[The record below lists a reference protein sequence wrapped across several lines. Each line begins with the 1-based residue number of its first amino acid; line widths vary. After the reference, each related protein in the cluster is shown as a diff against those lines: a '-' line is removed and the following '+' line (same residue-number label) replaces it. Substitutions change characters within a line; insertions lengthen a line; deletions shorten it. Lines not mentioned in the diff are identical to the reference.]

1 MFNEQPIGTLSLS
14 ELTCDWPKSPITGYI
29 FSVNHGVP
37 QGSVLGPLLFTIYML
52 PLGQIIRHHGL
63 SFHSYAD
70 DTQLYLSTKPSTQ
83 LPPQSLVNCLHAIK
97 IWMSSNFLKLNS
109 NKTELMVVA
118 PKALL
123 RKVGD
128 LHLDVDGCSFSPSSE
143 VRNLGVI
150 LDPTLSFQSHIRSI
164 TKSAFFHL
172 KNISRLRQSLSDS
185 VAETLIHAFVT
196 SRLDYC
202 NGVLCGLGLGFPA
215 KPWTGSSMCRTQLPG
230 FSPAPS
236 PGSTSSPPSST
247 STGSRS
253 SPASPTKSSS
263 SPTNPSMPWLLLST
277 YLTSSTH
284 THSPGT
290 WNPQAR
296 VSSPSPTQDLPTFG
310 DRAFSLTAPP
320 PSGTLSP

>member
-1 MFNEQPIGTLSLS
+1 MANPS
-14 ELTCDWPKSPITGYI
+14 ERRARRFRSQRG
-29 FSVNHGVP
+29 
-37 QGSVLGPLLFTIYML
+37 
-52 PLGQIIRHHGL
+52 GQ
-63 SFHSYAD
+63 
-70 DTQLYLSTKPSTQ
+70 T
-83 LPPQSLVNCLHAIK
+83 PPQIDEGRYDITERTGTERTC
-97 IWMSSNFLKLNS
+97 

-172 KNISRLRQSLSDS
+172 KNISRLGNHSL
-185 VAETLIHAFVT
+185 TLWQKPSSTLSSPPVWTTAMEF
-196 SRLDYC
+196 C
-202 NGVLCGLGLGFPA
+202 PGFPA
-215 KPWTGSSMCRTQLPG
+215 KPWTGSSMCKTRLPG

-236 PGSTSSPPSST
+236 PGSTSPPPSST

-263 SPTNPSMPWLLLST
+263 SPTNPSTPWLLST
-277 YLTSSTH
+277 YLTSSTL

-290 WNPQAR
+290 LDPQAR
-296 VSSPSPTQDLPTFG
+296 VSSPSLTQDCELYHRAPQRTISGHLQKTTQDLPLHQG
-310 DRAFSLTAPP
+310 LWPLATAMFHCCVY
-320 PSGTLSP
+320 LRLC

>member
-1 MFNEQPIGTLSLS
+1 M
-14 ELTCDWPKSPITGYI
+14 
-29 FSVNHGVP
+29 
-37 QGSVLGPLLFTIYML
+37 YML

-83 LPPQSLVNCLHAIK
+83 LPPQSLVNCLHAIQ
-97 IWMSSNFLKLNS
+97 IWMSFNFLKLNS

-128 LHLDVDGCSFSPSSE
+128 LHLDIDGCSFSPSSE

-150 LDPTLSFQSHIRSI
+150 LDPTLSFQSHIRFI

-185 VAETLIHAFVT
+185 VTETLVHAFVT

-202 NGVLCGLGLGFPA
+202 NGVLSGVPS
-215 KPWTGSSMCRTQLPG
+215 KPWTGSSMGKTQLPG

-236 PGSTSSPPSST
+236 PGSTSPPPSST
-247 STGSRS
+247 SIGSRS
-253 SPASPTKSSS
+253 RPASPTKSSS
-263 SPTNPSMPWLLLST
+263 SPTNPQCPG
-277 YLTSSTH
+277 SSV
-284 THSPGT
+284 PI
-290 WNPQAR
+290 
-296 VSSPSPTQDLPTFG
+296 
-310 DRAFSLTAPP
+310 
-320 PSGTLSP
+320 